1 MKAIQIVA
9 PYQMEYVDLP
19 TPQPGAD
26 EVLLRVRASGLCHT
40 DVNILEG
47 EFHASYPVIPG
58 HEFVGEVVEVGAEVD
73 PKWMGMK
80 VAVDP
85 NVPCGLC
92 NACHTNRQNQCE
104 NLNSYGVTM
113 GGGFAEYVVVK
124 EGNIHSIGDLSVDH
138 AAFAEPLA
146 CVLHGLHQIPTYR
159 GGNAL
164 ILGAGP
170 MGLLMLQSLKLNGI
184 TEVSMVDLHRER
196 LAIATELGASQVY
209 VPQEIAGQDKQYDIV
224 VDATG
229 VPAVI
234 EKLPH
239 YTATSGSILYFG
251 VCSPG
256 QQVKIEPYDIY
267 RRDIRIAGSFSLR
280 AGIAPA
286 LKLLE
291 DGFIQVDKLITH
303 RIDLEQLAEGIKLVG
318 QASVLK
324 VIVQS

>member
-124 EGNIHSIGDLSVDH
+124 EVIFIPSGSLGGPCR
-138 AAFAEPLA
+138 FAEPLA

-164 ILGAGP
+164 IF
-170 MGLLMLQSLKLNGI
+170 GL
-184 TEVSMVDLHRER
+184 
-196 LAIATELGASQVY
+196 
-209 VPQEIAGQDKQYDIV
+209 VPWG
-224 VDATG
+224 
-229 VPAVI
+229 
-234 EKLPH
+234 
-239 YTATSGSILYFG
+239 
-251 VCSPG
+251 CSCFR
-256 QQVKIEPYDIY
+256 V
-267 RRDIRIAGSFSLR
+267 
-280 AGIAPA
+280 
-286 LKLLE
+286 
-291 DGFIQVDKLITH
+291 
-303 RIDLEQLAEGIKLVG
+303 
-318 QASVLK
+318 
-324 VIVQS
+324 